1 VKRIAA
7 LISVIGISV
16 FMTGPALANSLV
28 ATSPIAGA
36 TLKVAPSAVTIT
48 VEVMPMDMGN
58 EITVTDPTGRRVDDG
73 TLTVAGNEIIVGM
86 KEITESG
93 VYKVSYNIIS
103 EMDSPLDGSF
113 IFNFST
119 PSISTPSTSTPS
131 TSTPQEVIPVTPVK
145 AEGSDFGTNL
155 FVIGLLVISFAVL
168 VSLALY
174 ARKIFKE
181 R

>member
-1 VKRIAA
+1 
-7 LISVIGISV
+7 
-16 FMTGPALANSLV
+16 MTGPALANSLV

-58 EITVTDPTGRRVDDG
+58 EITVTDPNGRRVDDG

-93 VYKVSYNIIS
+93 VYKVSYNILS

-113 IFNFST
+113 IFKFST
-119 PSISTPSTSTPS
+119 PSISTPE
-131 TSTPQEVIPVTPVK
+131 EVIPATPAK

-155 FVIGLLVISFAVL
+155 FVIGLLVVSFVVL

>member
-1 VKRIAA
+1 
-7 LISVIGISV
+7 
-16 FMTGPALANSLV
+16 MTGPALANSLV

-119 PSISTPSTSTPS
+119 PSISTPSTSTP
-131 TSTPQEVIPVTPVK
+131 QEVIPVTPVK

>member
-1 VKRIAA
+1 MKRIAA
-7 LISVIGISV
+7 LIGVIGISV

-58 EITVTDPTGRRVDDG
+58 EITVTDPAGRRVDDG

-113 IFNFST
+113 IFKFST
-119 PSISTPSTSTPS
+119 PSISTPE
-131 TSTPQEVIPVTPVK
+131 EVIPATPAK

-155 FVIGLLVISFAVL
+155 FVIGLLVVSFVVL

>member
-7 LISVIGISV
+7 LIGVIGISV
-16 FMTGPALANSLV
+16 FMAGPALANSLV

-48 VEVMPMDMGN
+48 VEVTPMDMGN
-58 EITVTDPTGRRVDDG
+58 EITVTDPAGRRVDDG
-73 TLTVAGNEIIVGM
+73 TITVAGNDIIVGM

-93 VYKVSYNIIS
+93 VYKVSYNILS

-119 PSISTPSTSTPS
+119 PSISTPEEVVPTTPA
-131 TSTPQEVIPVTPVK
+131 K

-155 FVIGLLVISFAVL
+155 FVIGLLVLSFAVL

>member
-7 LISVIGISV
+7 LIGVIAISV
-16 FMTGPALANSLV
+16 FMAGPALANSLV

-48 VEVMPMDMGN
+48 VEVTPMDMGN
-58 EITVTDPTGRRVDDG
+58 EINVTDPAGRRVDDG
-73 TLTVAGNEIIVGM
+73 TITVAGNDIIVGM

-93 VYKVSYNIIS
+93 VYKVSYNILS

-119 PSISTPSTSTPS
+119 PSISTPAEVVPTTPA
-131 TSTPQEVIPVTPVK
+131 K

-155 FVIGLLVISFAVL
+155 FVIGLLVLSFAVL

>member
-1 VKRIAA
+1 MKRIAA
-7 LISVIGISV
+7 LIGVIGISV
-16 FMTGPALANSLV
+16 FMAGPALANSLV

-48 VEVMPMDMGN
+48 VEVTPMDMGN
-58 EITVTDPTGRRVDDG
+58 EITVTDPAGRRVDDG
-73 TLTVAGNEIIVGM
+73 TLTVAGNDIIVGM

-103 EMDSPLDGSF
+103 EMDSPLVGSF
-113 IFNFST
+113 VFNFST
-119 PSISTPSTSTPS
+119 PSISTPEEVVPTTPA
-131 TSTPQEVIPVTPVK
+131 K

-155 FVIGLLVISFAVL
+155 FVIGLLVISLVVL